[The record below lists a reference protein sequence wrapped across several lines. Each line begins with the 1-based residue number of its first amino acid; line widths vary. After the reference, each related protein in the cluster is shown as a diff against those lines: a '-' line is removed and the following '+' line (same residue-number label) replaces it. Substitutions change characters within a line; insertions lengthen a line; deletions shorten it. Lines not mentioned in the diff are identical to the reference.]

1 MIKSKD
7 ILIRI
12 DEELKNKEKAIDL
25 EFQQF

>member
-1 MIKSKD
+1 MIKSKN